1 MYNICDMY
9 NRRTPEQ
16 YHNTEH
22 RKQYFPATEAETEAA
37 AVAAAEIDPTVLHI

>member
-1 MYNICDMY
+1 MY
-9 NRRTPEQ
+9 NRRTLEQ

-37 AVAAAEIDPTVLHI
+37 AAAEIDPTVLHI